1 MLEESLKE
9 NSDFKDLIVGYDNLV
24 LELKS
29 KLSSV
34 PYYFVHFSRHDQSHS
49 EKIVQYIEM
58 LLGEK
63 NIRKL
68 SSSDKIMILLSCY
81 SHDIGMALEY
91 RQIKELFSSSDFEEI
106 LRKSVDLSYP
116 DLCEIVKKIIYEP
129 ETYVHCGS
137 SGLLQLYSDV
147 EIIIENNFRKNHAS
161 RSSDYIN
168 NSENIKKLLG
178 LRCTRFLSKICSLH
192 DQDIK
197 NILDL
202 PYKEN
207 GLFNDYFH
215 PRFVAALL
223 CLCDLLDMDTDRF
236 DPILLKSSSDMPLL
250 SDLHKRKHESLNHF
264 LVENSKI
271 EISANCSSIDV
282 YRIMQQWVDWIKNA
296 STFMILNWDEITP
309 DSTIDPPKVK
319 KCEIL
324 LNGNSKWVNFLNSR
338 LVIDANKSINLLE
351 GSNIYQS
358 KFSFVK
364 ELIQNAV
371 DSTLIQFY
379 LDCKRI
385 SGKDSIQI
393 ADLNDLLKKNI
404 IHINDYDITGRF
416 YLENGNVKVEVIDR
430 GVGISTSE
438 LPTIARLK
446 GKSKA
451 LKQLIESM
459 PESIRPTGAFG
470 IGLLSVFLVA
480 NKIEFYTKTENEPLK
495 KITIEDPSKTAL
507 IYVEDSDNKDVIIRG
522 TKVVVTIDNNKITQS
537 DLMVVDYIFNV
548 YPKEELILN
557 QLFQR
562 YNNVN
567 EVDSPYLN
575 RQKQLYDY
583 FNVNVIEQRD
593 DKEIEVIKRTSIF
606 PLSGFIDSTGK
617 DDFYEYSQKDGERLI
632 IYGNSNIRYKRIDIE
647 KNCIFE
653 AVIGLYPKVKEDKS
667 LFLFGDIDYTNVKSY
682 GDSVWYR
689 NTLVDNELIGDRLKK
704 IHRVY
709 DLIELKINLLS
720 DKTDSVLTLD
730 HTRIRDNYIDKLD
743 KILSYQ
749 VEVMAKD
756 IINDFLTSFSQKKKL
771 TAPLE
776 KNEQKMNG
784 YCDITILSFLIYYL
798 SIYLNYKVE
807 DVMTLQNDCLSKIQI
822 NNFWSLEGEE
832 KFISLNQL
840 NKEDFFFCK
849 ELGPLYD
856 GISRNMWMIL
866 SNSINN
872 NENVFIYSIKNY
884 HKHIFQFK
892 LLEAFFFRD

>member
-34 PYYFVHFSRHDQSHS
+34 PYYFVHFSRHDKSHS

-68 SSSDKIMILLSCY
+68 SSSDNIMILLSCY

-116 DLCEIVKKIIYEP
+116 DLCEIVKKIINEP

-404 IHINDYDITGRF
+404 IHINDYDITG
-416 YLENGNVKVEVIDR
+416 NW
-430 GVGISTSE
+430 
-438 LPTIARLK
+438 
-446 GKSKA
+446 SK
-451 LKQLIESM
+451 
-459 PESIRPTGAFG
+459 
-470 IGLLSVFLVA
+470 
-480 NKIEFYTKTENEPLK
+480 
-495 KITIEDPSKTAL
+495 
-507 IYVEDSDNKDVIIRG
+507 
-522 TKVVVTIDNNKITQS
+522 
-537 DLMVVDYIFNV
+537 
-548 YPKEELILN
+548 
-557 QLFQR
+557 
-562 YNNVN
+562 
-567 EVDSPYLN
+567 
-575 RQKQLYDY
+575 
-583 FNVNVIEQRD
+583 
-593 DKEIEVIKRTSIF
+593 
-606 PLSGFIDSTGK
+606 
-617 DDFYEYSQKDGERLI
+617 
-632 IYGNSNIRYKRIDIE
+632 
-647 KNCIFE
+647 
-653 AVIGLYPKVKEDKS
+653 
-667 LFLFGDIDYTNVKSY
+667 
-682 GDSVWYR
+682 
-689 NTLVDNELIGDRLKK
+689 
-704 IHRVY
+704 
-709 DLIELKINLLS
+709 
-720 DKTDSVLTLD
+720 
-730 HTRIRDNYIDKLD
+730 
-743 KILSYQ
+743 
-749 VEVMAKD
+749 
-756 IINDFLTSFSQKKKL
+756 
-771 TAPLE
+771 
-776 KNEQKMNG
+776 
-784 YCDITILSFLIYYL
+784 
-798 SIYLNYKVE
+798 
-807 DVMTLQNDCLSKIQI
+807 
-822 NNFWSLEGEE
+822 
-832 KFISLNQL
+832 
-840 NKEDFFFCK
+840 
-849 ELGPLYD
+849 
-856 GISRNMWMIL
+856 
-866 SNSINN
+866 
-872 NENVFIYSIKNY
+872 
-884 HKHIFQFK
+884 
-892 LLEAFFFRD
+892 